1 MALYPKW
8 FGRGSDRQTNDS
20 WPNHSGYTALHYVKF
35 NIGVGI
41 DRISLS
47 FQGDYSRFAPDF
59 NYCRLLHRRRGHMQ
73 LLDLLLDLLTC
84 SGPCG

>member
-1 MALYPKW
+1 
-8 FGRGSDRQTNDS
+8 
-20 WPNHSGYTALHYVKF
+20 LHYVKF

-59 NYCRLLHRRRGHMQ
+59 NYCRLLHRRGGHMQ
-73 LLDLLLDLLTC
+73 LLDLLLDLPARSTTTGESLVAAAFAD
-84 SGPCG
+84 PMKPLA